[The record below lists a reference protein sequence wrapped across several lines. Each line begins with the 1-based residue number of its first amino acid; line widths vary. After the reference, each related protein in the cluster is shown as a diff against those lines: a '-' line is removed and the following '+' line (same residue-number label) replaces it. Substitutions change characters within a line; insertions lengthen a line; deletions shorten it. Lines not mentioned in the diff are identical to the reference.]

1 MEGKD
6 NVKRRTI
13 IIFTVSI
20 VFSVAS
26 ILLLNRNVDFRKL
39 ERRIEIDL
47 PESSEI
53 VFSQN
58 DIGWFGEGVIIT
70 VLDVN
75 EDEIDDF
82 FLLLSN
88 GKPSEEFTQEE
99 FEIEIEHLINT
110 FLIDLPEDQK
120 PNWENEYDWVDEN
133 DYYIYDFVT
142 EKLYIIEVEW

>member
-1 MEGKD
+1 MEGTD
-6 NVKRRTI
+6 NMKRKTI
-13 IIFTVSI
+13 IILTVSI
-20 VFSVAS
+20 VFSVAG
-26 ILLLNRNVDFRKL
+26 ILLLNRNVDLRKL

-58 DIGWFGEGVIIT
+58 DIGWFGEGAIIT
-70 VLDVN
+70 VLDVD

-99 FEIEIEHLINT
+99 FEIEMEHLINT

>member
-1 MEGKD
+1 M
-6 NVKRRTI
+6 
-13 IIFTVSI
+13 
-20 VFSVAS
+20 
-26 ILLLNRNVDFRKL
+26 RKL

-58 DIGWFGEGVIIT
+58 DIGWFGEGAIIT
-70 VLDVN
+70 VLDVD

-99 FEIEIEHLINT
+99 FEIEMEHLINT

>member
-1 MEGKD
+1 M
-6 NVKRRTI
+6 KRKTI
-13 IIFTVSI
+13 IILTVSI
-20 VFSVAS
+20 VFSFAG
-26 ILLLNRNVDFRKL
+26 ILLLNRNVDLRKL

-58 DIGWFGEGVIIT
+58 DIGWFGEGAIIT
-70 VLDVN
+70 ALDVD

-99 FEIEIEHLINT
+99 FEIEMEYLITT

>member
-1 MEGKD
+1 MIVKGHHFVVSKLACRFLDRLPSCYSSVFPRTDRASWCFPAHRCFEALRTVYSVTGTPLGFKGCRA
-6 NVKRRTI
+6 NV
-13 IIFTVSI
+13 
-20 VFSVAS
+20 
-26 ILLLNRNVDFRKL
+26 
-39 ERRIEIDL
+39 
-47 PESSEI
+47 
-53 VFSQN
+53 SQQ
-58 DIGWFGEGVIIT
+58 
-70 VLDVN
+70 
-75 EDEIDDF
+75 IDDF

>member
-1 MEGKD
+1 M
-6 NVKRRTI
+6 KRKTI
-13 IIFTVSI
+13 IILTVSI
-20 VFSVAS
+20 VFSVAG
-26 ILLLNRNVDFRKL
+26 ILLLNRNVDLRKL

-58 DIGWFGEGVIIT
+58 DIGWFGEGAIIT
-70 VLDVN
+70 VLDVD

-99 FEIEIEHLINT
+99 FEIEMEHLINT